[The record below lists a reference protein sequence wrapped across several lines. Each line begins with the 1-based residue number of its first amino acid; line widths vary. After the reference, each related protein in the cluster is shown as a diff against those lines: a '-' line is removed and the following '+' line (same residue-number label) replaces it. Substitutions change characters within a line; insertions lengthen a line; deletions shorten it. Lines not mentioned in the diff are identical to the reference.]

1 MKKAKKILGL
11 LLAMMMM
18 MSVAITAMAEET
30 YSITINNSAERHTY
44 EAYQIFTGDLS
55 GSILSNI
62 KWGSSVSEEGQGNLG
77 DAAQKAE
84 TIAMAED
91 AAEFAEEVAP
101 YLTEPSGSTNTVAS
115 GKYVISGLDPGYYL
129 VKDKD
134 QSLSGNDSYTKYIL
148 EVVKNVEVDPK
159 ATGTPTVEKKVKDI
173 NDSVD
178 GAIDDNAWQDSADHD
193 INDHVPF
200 QLTATLPSNLSS
212 YNTYKLVFHDTLSA
226 GLTYDGDATV
236 VVKVNGTTINS
247 GYTITTTKNGDGS
260 TALTITINDVKSLG
274 ATNGSTITVE
284 YTATL
289 NGNAVIGAKGN
300 PNEVY
305 LEYSNNP
312 NTGGEGNTG
321 TTPPD
326 KVIVFTYKTIINK
339 IDKDGNALA
348 GAAFTLYKKNSSD
361 EWVVVKKFEAND
373 TTTKFEFTGLDDGE
387 YKLVESTTPSGYN
400 TIKDIVFKI
409 VATHTDGDEPV
420 LETLNGEKISGE
432 IDFTVVETEGSLNA
446 DVVNNKGSELPST
459 GGMGTTIFYVLGAIL
474 VLGAAIMLISKKRMS
489 CEK

>member
-30 YSITINNSAERHTY
+30 YSITINNSAEGHTY
-44 EAYQIFTGDLS
+44 EAYQIFTGNLS

-173 NDSVD
+173 
-178 GAIDDNAWQDSADHD
+178 
-193 INDHVPF
+193 
-200 QLTATLPSNLSS
+200 
-212 YNTYKLVFHDTLSA
+212 
-226 GLTYDGDATV
+226 
-236 VVKVNGTTINS
+236 TI
-247 GYTITTTKNGDGS
+247 
-260 TALTITINDVKSLG
+260 
-274 ATNGSTITVE
+274 
-284 YTATL
+284 
-289 NGNAVIGAKGN
+289 
-300 PNEVY
+300 
-305 LEYSNNP
+305 
-312 NTGGEGNTG
+312 
-321 TTPPD
+321 
-326 KVIVFTYKTIINK
+326 
-339 IDKDGNALA
+339 
-348 GAAFTLYKKNSSD
+348 
-361 EWVVVKKFEAND
+361 
-373 TTTKFEFTGLDDGE
+373 
-387 YKLVESTTPSGYN
+387 
-400 TIKDIVFKI
+400 
-409 VATHTDGDEPV
+409 
-420 LETLNGEKISGE
+420 
-432 IDFTVVETEGSLNA
+432 
-446 DVVNNKGSELPST
+446 
-459 GGMGTTIFYVLGAIL
+459 
-474 VLGAAIMLISKKRMS
+474 
-489 CEK
+489 